1 MVNYSII
8 KSDNYLGES
17 GFYLKK
23 NNTVVWLDLAYPSIN
38 FYSINN
44 NKFEKKILKLK
55 KPLGNVY
62 PLTNSKFIISSSNG
76 LYLLNKNKK
85 VLSKIGDIRKKEEKK
100 YLIYNDGT
108 ISKNKLWIGLSHIKE
123 KKSLGGII

>member
-108 ISKNKLWIGLSHIKE
+108 I
-123 KKSLGGII
+123 